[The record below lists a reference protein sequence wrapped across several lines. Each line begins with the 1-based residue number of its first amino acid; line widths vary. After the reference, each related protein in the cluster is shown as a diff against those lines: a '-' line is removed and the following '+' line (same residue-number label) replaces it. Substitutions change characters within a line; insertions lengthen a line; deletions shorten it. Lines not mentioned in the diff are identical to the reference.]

1 MKSVG
6 HVETDSR
13 LSLSRVGILF
23 LGKEPP
29 SRNSPRGASLRR
41 RLSIRSGCMNRI
53 PKQQAMWDILS
64 AEQVNGGSPRLST
77 TGIRQA
83 QSQNLGVKIP
93 FLTSY
98 RRFPDTSGK
107 NSIRWPEESW
117 WARVSTTIFG
127 VKGSPFPV
135 HAGNISNL

>member
-29 SRNSPRGASLRR
+29 FRNSPRGASLRR

-53 PKQQAMWDILS
+53 PKQQAM
-64 AEQVNGGSPRLST
+64 
-77 TGIRQA
+77 
-83 QSQNLGVKIP
+83 
-93 FLTSY
+93 
-98 RRFPDTSGK
+98 
-107 NSIRWPEESW
+107 
-117 WARVSTTIFG
+117 
-127 VKGSPFPV
+127 
-135 HAGNISNL
+135 